1 LWSRTNPDVPEHS
14 VMILAGDVGA
24 TNTRLGLF
32 RREQDSFIPVTVR
45 VFKSQQYPGLDSVLE
60 DFLPESNGIQAAC
73 FGVAGPVFDGKAS
86 ITNLHWEVDRNLLGA
101 RLKAKV
107 SLINDV
113 EATGF
118 GIGSLHPDD
127 LLSING
133 GTMLDGAPAA
143 LIAAG
148 TGLGEA
154 ILLPRGATRV
164 PFPTE
169 SGHADFA
176 PSNRLQCELL
186 QHIWAKFKHVSWDR
200 VLSGPGLLMIY
211 EFLRDS
217 NRGFERKEVA
227 ENIRAGDGSAVIAD
241 TALRGECELC
251 VAALDLFASLLGSES
266 GNLALRSLAR
276 GGVYLCGGIAPKIRQ
291 KLVDGKFMEAFIDKG
306 RMKEFLESIPVSI
319 VLNEQTALLGAAN
332 FAMLNRMH
340 STRDQE

>member
-1 LWSRTNPDVPEHS
+1 
-14 VMILAGDVGA
+14 MILAGDVGA

-32 RREQDSFIPVTVR
+32 RRERESLLPVTLR
-45 VFKSQQYPGLDSVLE
+45 SFKSHDYPGLSAVLE
-60 DFLPESNGIQAAC
+60 DFLPDWNAVESAC
-73 FGVAGPVFDGKAS
+73 FGVAGPVFDGKAT
-86 ITNLHWEVDRNLLGA
+86 ITNLHWDVDRGLL
-101 RLKAKV
+101 RERFKNSQV

-118 GIGSLHPDD
+118 GIGSLQTTD
-127 LLSING
+127 LLSINDG
-133 GTMLDGAPAA
+133 HPLDDAPAA

-154 ILLPRGATRV
+154 ILLPSGATRI

-176 PSNRLQCELL
+176 PTTPLQCDFL
-186 QHIWAKFKHVSWDR
+186 QHLWRKFHHVSWDR

-217 NRGFERKEVA
+217 NGGVEQKEVA
-227 ENIRAGDGSAVIAD
+227 HKMQSGDPSAVVAD
-241 TALRGECELC
+241 AALNNECELC
-251 VAALDLFASLLGSES
+251 VAALDLFASLFGAEA

-291 KLVDGKFMEAFIDKG
+291 KLEDGQFMNAFVDKG
-306 RMKEFLESIPVSI
+306 RMREFLERIPVHV
-319 VLNEQTALLGAAN
+319 VLNEHTALLGAAT
-332 FAMLNRMH
+332 FATLNAH
-340 STRDQE
+340 NS